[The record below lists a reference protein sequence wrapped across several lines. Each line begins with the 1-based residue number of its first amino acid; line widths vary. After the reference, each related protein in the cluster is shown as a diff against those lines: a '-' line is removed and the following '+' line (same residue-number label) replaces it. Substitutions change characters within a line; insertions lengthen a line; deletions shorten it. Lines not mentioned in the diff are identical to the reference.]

1 MKEANNFINQLT
13 KGITES
19 INVSLLGRVE
29 NVNSVNMI
37 ADVKPLKKDLPL
49 IQNVPIVMMK
59 VGDYFI
65 RSNIKIGDIVVLLIS
80 DYSLE
85 GYLDNGSIR
94 DPVIK
99 ERHTLDNAIIVG
111 VIAPLNTDPTMIK
124 DLNEVII

>member
-1 MKEANNFINQLT
+1 M
-13 KGITES
+13 
-19 INVSLLGRVE
+19 NVSLLARVE

-49 IQNVPIVMMK
+49 IQNVPIAMMK

-65 RSNIKIGDIVVLLIS
+65 RSNINVGDIVVLLIS

-94 DPVIK
+94 DLVIQ

-111 VIAPLNTDPTMIK
+111 VIAPLNTNPTMIK